1 MTALSNEGR
10 LLRGFAPR
18 NDAKAR
24 KDVQNAAMTSTTMTS
39 TVLGACPHDCP
50 DTCSLLTTV
59 QDGVAIKVQG
69 NPNHPLTDGVLCT
82 KVSRYTERTYH
93 PDRVLHPLKRVGP
106 KGGGQF
112 QRVSWDAALSDIA
125 TRLKAIADKHPERIL
140 PYSYAGTMGMVQG
153 ESIAMRFFNLLGAA
167 KLDRTICSSAGGEAL
182 AQTFGSKVGMKV
194 QHFAESKLIIIWGSN
209 VITSSVHFWR
219 IAQEAKRNGAKLVCI
234 DPRRT
239 ETADKCDVHLALK
252 PGTDAALALGLMHEL
267 ITHDWL
273 DHDYIAH
280 HTLGFEA
287 LRERA
292 LQWTPEHT
300 AEVCG
305 LKAEDIRQLAHD
317 YAHIQPAA
325 IRLNYGV
332 QRSKGGGNAV
342 RAVACLPALTGA
354 WRHRAGGVVL
364 SASGHALHNGAALQ
378 RHDVHTNAKA
388 PLINMSTIG
397 DALNTKDLV
406 EALVVY
412 NSNPVAVAPESAKV
426 VKGFARDDLFTV
438 VLEHFMTDTAD
449 HADYVL
455 PATTQLE
462 HWDIHNSY
470 GHTDMVLNRPAIAPM
485 GEAKTNTQ
493 IFRELAS
500 RMSMDNPL
508 LQEDD
513 ESLCRLA
520 LQNPRNL
527 QSATPVTWDA
537 LLKDGFAHWPVAD
550 APFANGGFPTASGK
564 CEFFS
569 ERLVAQGLDGLPDYL
584 PNYEPAN
591 AQATYPLAMI
601 SPPARNFLN
610 SSFVNVKS
618 LRDMEGEP
626 ILEIHPDDA
635 TSRQVKDGEM
645 VRVFNARGSYQCKAQ
660 ISTRAQ
666 VGMVVGLGVWWRK
679 LGSDGTNVN
688 ELTSQRLTDMG
699 RAPVFYDCAVQVET
713 LVA

>member
-1 MTALSNEGR
+1 M
-10 LLRGFAPR
+10 
-18 NDAKAR
+18 
-24 KDVQNAAMTSTTMTS
+24 QNATMT
-39 TVLGACPHDCP
+39 TTILGACPHDCP

-59 QDGVAIKVQG
+59 KDGVAIKVQG

-106 KGGGQF
+106 KGSGHF
-112 QRVSWDAALSDIA
+112 QQVSWDDALSDIA
-125 TRLKAIADKHPERIL
+125 QRLKTIAHKTPERIL

-194 QHFAESKLIIIWGSN
+194 QHFAESKLILIWGSN

-219 IAQEAKRNGAKLVCI
+219 IAQEAKRQGAKLVCI

-273 DHDYIAH
+273 DHDYIAQ
-280 HTLGFEA
+280 HTVGFEA

-292 LQWTPEHT
+292 LQWTPERT
-300 AEVCG
+300 AQVCG
-305 LKAEDIRQLAHD
+305 LKAEDVRQLAHD
-317 YAHIQPAA
+317 YAHIKPCA

-332 QRSKGGGNAV
+332 QRSHGGGNAV

-378 RHDVHTNAKA
+378 RHDLHTNTQA
-388 PLINMSTIG
+388 PLVNMSTIG
-397 DALNTKDLV
+397 EALNTPDLV
-406 EALVVY
+406 QAVVVY

-426 VKGFARDDLFTV
+426 VKGFAREDLFTV

-470 GHTDMVLNRPAIAPM
+470 GHTDMVLNRPAIEPM

-493 IFRELAS
+493 IFRELS
-500 RMSMDNPL
+500 TRMGMDSPL

-513 ESLCRLA
+513 QSLCRLA

-527 QSATPVTWDA
+527 QSASPVTWDA

-569 ERLVAQGLDGLPDYL
+569 ERLASQGLDGLPDYL

-591 AQATYPLAMI
+591 PQATYPLAMI

-610 SSFVNVKS
+610 SSFVNIKS

-626 ILEIHPDDA
+626 LLEIHPDDA
-635 TSRQVKDGEM
+635 AARQVKDGAM
-645 VRVFNARGSYQCKAQ
+645 VRVFNDRGSYECKAQ
-660 ISTRAQ
+660 ITTRAQ
-666 VGMVVGLGVWWRK
+666 AGMVVGLGIWWRK
-679 LGSDGTNVN
+679 LGLDGKNVN

-713 LVA
+713 LAA

>member
-1 MTALSNEGR
+1 MTTL
-10 LLRGFAPR
+10 
-18 NDAKAR
+18 R
-24 KDVQNAAMTSTTMTS
+24 KDVQNAVMSSTSMTTTI
-39 TVLGACPHDCP
+39 LGACPHDCP

-59 QDGVAIKVQG
+59 KDGVAIKVQG
-69 NPNHPLTDGVLCT
+69 NPHHPLTDGVLCT

-93 PDRVLHPLKRVGP
+93 PDRVLHPMKRVGP
-106 KGGGQF
+106 KGSGQF
-112 QRVSWDAALSDIA
+112 QQVSWKEALSDIA
-125 TRLKAIADKHPERIL
+125 ARLKTIAEKHPERIL

-167 KLDRTICSSAGGEAL
+167 KLDRTICSSAGSEAL
-182 AQTFGSKVGMKV
+182 ALTFGSKVGMKV
-194 QHFAESKLIIIWGSN
+194 QHFAESKLVLIWGSN
-209 VITSSVHFWR
+209 VITSSIHFWR
-219 IAQEAKRNGAKLVCI
+219 IAQEAKRHGAKLVCI

-239 ETADKCDVHLALK
+239 ETADKCDVHLAIK

-273 DHDYIAH
+273 DHDYIAQ

-292 LQWTPEHT
+292 LQWTPERT

-305 LKAEDIRQLAHD
+305 LKVEDIRQLAHD

-332 QRSKGGGNAV
+332 QRSRGGGNAV

-378 RHDVHTNAKA
+378 RHDLHTNAKA

-397 DALNTKDLV
+397 DALNTPGLI
-406 EALVVY
+406 EAVVVY

-426 VKGFARDDLFTV
+426 VKGFAREDLFTV

-485 GEAKTNTQ
+485 GEAKTNTH
-493 IFRELAS
+493 IFRELSAH
-500 RMSMDNPL
+500 MGLNNPL

-520 LQNPRNL
+520 LKHPRNL
-527 QSATPVTWDA
+527 QSAAPVTWDA

-569 ERLVAQGLDGLPDYL
+569 ERLAAQGLDGLPDYL

-591 AQATYPLAMI
+591 PQATYPLAMI

-626 ILEIHPDDA
+626 MLEIHPDDA
-635 TSRQVKDGEM
+635 ASRQVKDGAM
-645 VRVFNARGSYQCKAQ
+645 VRVFNDRGSYHCKAQ

-713 LVA
+713 LAA

>member
-1 MTALSNEGR
+1 MTTL
-10 LLRGFAPR
+10 
-18 NDAKAR
+18 R
-24 KDVQNAAMTSTTMTS
+24 KDVQNAAMTTTI
-39 TVLGACPHDCP
+39 LGACPHDCP

-59 QDGVAIKVQG
+59 KDGVAIKVQG
-69 NPNHPLTDGVLCT
+69 NPHHPLTDGVLCT

-93 PDRVLHPLKRVGP
+93 PDRVLHPMKRVGP
-106 KGGGQF
+106 KGSGQF
-112 QRVSWDAALSDIA
+112 RQVSWEEALSDIA
-125 TRLKAIADKHPERIL
+125 ARLKAIADKHPERIL

-167 KLDRTICSSAGGEAL
+167 KLDRTICSSAGSEAL

-194 QHFAESKLIIIWGSN
+194 QHFAESKLILIWGSN
-209 VITSSVHFWR
+209 VITSSIHFWR
-219 IAQEAKRNGAKLVCI
+219 IAQEAKRHGVKLVCI

-292 LQWTPEHT
+292 LQWPPERT

-317 YAHIQPAA
+317 YAHIKPAA

-332 QRSKGGGNAV
+332 QRSRGGGNAV

-378 RHDVHTNAKA
+378 RYDLHTNAKA

-397 DALNTKDLV
+397 DALNTPDLV
-406 EALVVY
+406 EAVVVY

-426 VKGFARDDLFTV
+426 VKGFAREDLFTV

-485 GEAKTNTQ
+485 GEAKTNTH
-493 IFRELAS
+493 IFRELGT
-500 RMSMDNPL
+500 RMGLHSPL
-508 LQEDD
+508 MQEDD

-520 LQNPRNL
+520 LQHPRNL
-527 QSATPVTWDA
+527 QSAAPVTWDA

-550 APFANGGFPTASGK
+550 APFANGGFPTASEK

-569 ERLVAQGLDGLPDYL
+569 ERLAAQGHDGLPDYL
-584 PNYEPAN
+584 PNYEPSD

-626 ILEIHPDDA
+626 MLEIHPDDA
-635 TSRQVKDGEM
+635 ASRQVKDGAM
-645 VRVFNARGSYQCKAQ
+645 VRVFNDRGSYQCKAQ

-713 LVA
+713 LAA